1 MLQKAKATKIIL
13 CKFITTTQQ
22 LHFTKLF
29 TRKYVQLG
37 MPVPCAFLDF
47 QAGYSEATLYCTD
60 NIPVKFSFFGKA
72 TKICTILIVLTI
84 TM

>member
-37 MPVPCAFLDF
+37 MPVYCAFFDFKLDILKQTF
-47 QAGYSEATLYCTD
+47 ITLT
-60 NIPVKFSFFGKA
+60 NIPIRAAKFKMSA
-72 TKICTILIVLTI
+72 WVLGNI
-84 TM
+84 KW

>member
-1 MLQKAKATKIIL
+1 MLQEAKATKIIL

-37 MPVPCAFLDF
+37 MPVQCAFLDF
-47 QAGYSEATLYCTD
+47 QAGYSEATFHYTD
-60 NIPVKFSFFGKA
+60 NIPARAAKLKMSTYVGIQTHIHKS
-72 TKICTILIVLTI
+72 
-84 TM
+84 

>member
-1 MLQKAKATKIIL
+1 MLQEAKATKIIL

-37 MPVPCAFLDF
+37 MPVQFAFLDF
-47 QAGYSEATLYCTD
+47 QAGYSEATFHYTG
-60 NIPVKFSFFGKA
+60 NIPVKVNRLKFRFMESLCHTA
-72 TKICTILIVLTI
+72 ILK
-84 TM
+84 

>member
-13 CKFITTTQQ
+13 CKFITTQQ

-37 MPVPCAFLDF
+37 MPVQCAFLDF
-47 QAGYSEATLYCTD
+47 QAGYSDASFHYTD
-60 NIPVKFSFFGKA
+60 NIPVRVAKLKMSS
-72 TKICTILIVLTI
+72 T
-84 TM
+84 